1 MASVVP
7 IAEEHIEGFR
17 VALASV
23 ARERR
28 FLALLEAPPE
38 ADVKKYVQETIASGT
53 PHFVAVAEANVVGWC
68 DVAPKPRP
76 TLAHS
81 GILGMGVISEY
92 RRQGI
97 GRALLNATLAAAQAK
112 SMKRIELTV
121 RVDNDPARRLYESCG
136 FVVEGLCRRH
146 MLVDGEFKDSWLMAR
161 LYD

>member
-17 VALASV
+17 AALDSV
-23 ARERR
+23 ARELKY
-28 FLALLEAPPE
+28 LAFLEAPPP
-38 ADVKKYVQETIASGT
+38 ADVRQFVLQNIASGA

-97 GRALLNATLAAAQAK
+97 GRALLNAALTAAKAR

-146 MLVDGEFKDSWLMAR
+146 MLVDGEFKDSWLMAL